1 MLLQTFSAGA
11 LQYIPLRVIKLIFF
25 VKLSN
30 AVYVMKSFLI
40 NLINNKNC
48 VFHYCIESLCGH
60 SCNVM
65 ILLCLSVSLWY

>member
-11 LQYIPLRVIKLIFF
+11 LQYIPLRVIELIFF

-40 NLINNKNC
+40 NLINNKI
-48 VFHYCIESLCGH
+48 VYFIIVLSLCVVTV
-60 SCNVM
+60 VM
-65 ILLCLSVSLWY
+65 